1 MTTQPTTI
9 WISWRVVII
18 MARQRGTRNLKNK
31 GTKIKLKHKHFKKFW
46 ISLYFF
52 TSRQKKWKNMKLK
65 FFKCQ
70 KVWEKYY
77 WHFSNLKKVREIQIT
92 LILIDDSFIFCALV
106 HFQYK
111 CRYHNY
117 HIVLK
122 MNERSL
128 ASISWALTMSC
139 MEDFLFFAFLFHLQ
153 KCCRSNVFVQKQC
166 KDHAHH
172 V

>member
-1 MTTQPTTI
+1 
-9 WISWRVVII
+9 

-31 GTKIKLKHKHFKKFW
+31 GTKIKLKHKYFQKFW

-106 HFQYK
+106 HWRYK

-153 KCCRSNVFVQKQC
+153 KCCRSNVFVQKQY

-172 V
+172 VETPIFV